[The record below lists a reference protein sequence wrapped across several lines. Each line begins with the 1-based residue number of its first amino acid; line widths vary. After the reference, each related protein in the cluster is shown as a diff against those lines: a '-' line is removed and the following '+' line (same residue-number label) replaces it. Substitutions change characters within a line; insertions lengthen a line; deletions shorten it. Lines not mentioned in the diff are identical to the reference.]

1 MDEHDDSALEQ
12 RIRDIIAVVAEDID
26 AITVEVEDGVAYIE
40 GVVPSQEHRQAIA
53 GAARRLKGLRGV
65 ITCLAVERVL
75 PSRIGYTQARAYG
88 MHLPTPV
95 LMHYYSLS

>member
-1 MDEHDDSALEQ
+1 MDEHDERALEQ
-12 RIRDIIAVVAEDID
+12 RIRSIIAVVAEDID

-40 GVVPSQEHRQAIA
+40 GVVPSPEQRQAIA
-53 GAARRLKGLRGV
+53 EAAHWLRGLRGV

-75 PSRIGYTQARAYG
+75 PSRIGGTRVGAYG